1 MQDES
6 HLNCMKH
13 LKAKPADDEENSRS
27 AAEFNDDN
35 SDNGCATIVN
45 CNVSGGSAVPCGCIP
60 MPTVSRK
67 VFWLMRL
74 WRTRWFPS
82 TRACRGWIAAACVMG
97 QLVGCHSPKQVNYL
111 GEASLK
117 HYKQTATEIEYPHVH
132 TEMDPL
138 LQYTERPPTVRDPAE
153 MPAFDLTLEDALQQ
167 ALNNS
172 KIIRARGTFRSPANP
187 LLTSPDRIAS
197 NYDSAIQETN
207 AGFFQRGPEA
217 ALSAFDAQ
225 FKTSVTSGRS
235 QLVQNNFLLGA
246 IGTGQTLQVD
256 SGAWNTSLQK
266 VMANGGAFE
275 VSQNWSYNSANQFF
289 QLFPSNYR
297 GALRADYRQPL
308 WAGAGVDYTRT
319 AGPILRSIPGIS
331 ITDGGVVIARINTDI
346 TLADMELNVT
356 NLVRDVEDLY
366 WELYLAY
373 RTYDAELTARD
384 AAHSVWRSARKRM
397 ESGSKGGTVVDE
409 AQARSNYF
417 ASRIRLENAVGTL
430 YSTEGQLRRLI
441 GLPVNDGRI
450 LRPSAE
456 PLAAEFVSDWR
467 MALSESLVRR
477 VELRRQK
484 WSIKS
489 LELQLTAAESLVKP
503 RLDAVGGYQLNGFGD
518 DLVANTN
525 NDGTT
530 ARGYNS
536 AYGSLL
542 RGDQASWDVGLE
554 FSMPVG
560 FRQALATKRNLEFRL
575 AKSRAVLAAQEL
587 EISHEL
593 SSAFQMMDWWY
604 QVAQSNL
611 FRRDAAKTEENAV
624 QREYEAGRIP
634 VDLVLRSQ
642 ANVAAA
648 EVGYYNAL
656 VKYNQALTDLRARKG
671 SLLEDN
677 NIHMAEGGWT
687 PAAYDEALRRAW
699 ARSFAFDNDKLETEP
714 PEFATPYPPTFGIST
729 LPPTAD
735 WKPETPVE
743 ALPPAADP

>member
-1 MQDES
+1 M
-6 HLNCMKH
+6 M
-13 LKAKPADDEENSRS
+13 
-27 AAEFNDDN
+27 
-35 SDNGCATIVN
+35 
-45 CNVSGGSAVPCGCIP
+45 
-60 MPTVSRK
+60 VSRK
-67 VFWLMRL
+67 VSLAMKF

-82 TRACRGWIAAACVMG
+82 TRACRGWIAAACVAG
-97 QLVGCHSPKQVNYL
+97 QLVGCHAPKKIQYL
-111 GEASLK
+111 GEADLK
-117 HYKQTATEIEYPHVH
+117 FYKQTATEIEYPHVH
-132 TEMDPL
+132 SEMDPT
-138 LQYTERPPTVRDPAE
+138 LQYTERPATVRDPAQ
-153 MPAFDLTLEDALQQ
+153 MPAFPLSLADALQQ

-187 LLTSPDRIAS
+187 LLTSPDRVAS
-197 NYDSAIQETN
+197 SYDTAIQETN

-225 FKTSVTSGRS
+225 FKTSVTTGRS
-235 QLVQNNFLLGA
+235 ALVQNNALLGA
-246 IGTGQTLQVD
+246 IGSGQTLLVD
-256 SGAWNTSLQK
+256 SGQWQTSLQK

-275 VSQNWSYNSANQFF
+275 VRQDWSYNSANQFF

-297 GALRADYRQPL
+297 GSLRADYRQPL

-319 AGPILRSIPGIS
+319 AGPILRTIPGIS
-331 ITDGGVVIARINTDI
+331 QTDGGVVIARINTDI
-346 TLADMELNVT
+346 TLADMELNII

-384 AAHSVWRSARKRM
+384 AAHTVWRSARKRM
-397 ESGSKGGTVVDE
+397 EMGAKGGTVVDE
-409 AQARSNYF
+409 AQARQNYF

-430 YSTEGQLRRLI
+430 YSNEGQLRRLI

-450 LRPSAE
+450 LRPSDE
-456 PLAAEFVSDWR
+456 PLEAEFVSDWR

-477 VELRRQK
+477 TELRRQK

-489 LELQLTAAESLVKP
+489 LELQLAAAESLVKP

-518 DLVANTN
+518 DLIASTN
-525 NDGTT
+525 NDGMTP
-530 ARGYNS
+530 RGYNS
-536 AYGSLL
+536 AYGALL
-542 RGDQASWDVGLE
+542 RGDQASWDLGVE
-554 FSMPVG
+554 FSLPIG
-560 FRQALATKRNLEFRL
+560 FRQALANKHNLEFRL

-611 FRRDAAKTEENAV
+611 YRRQAAKTEVDAV
-624 QREYEAGRIP
+624 QKEYEAGRIP

-642 ANVAAA
+642 ATVAAA
-648 EVGYYNAL
+648 EVGYFNAL

-671 SLLEDN
+671 SLLDDN

-687 PAAYDEALRRAW
+687 PEAYDEALRRAW
-699 ARSFAFDNDKLETEP
+699 ARSFAFDNDKLDTEP
-714 PEFATPYPPTFGIST
+714 PAFASPYPPTFGVST
-729 LPPTAD
+729 VPPTPQ
-735 WKPETPVE
+735 WVPETADE
-743 ALPPAADP
+743 ALPPLASP

>member
-1 MQDES
+1 
-6 HLNCMKH
+6 
-13 LKAKPADDEENSRS
+13 
-27 AAEFNDDN
+27 
-35 SDNGCATIVN
+35 
-45 CNVSGGSAVPCGCIP
+45 
-60 MPTVSRK
+60 
-67 VFWLMRL
+67 MRL

-82 TRACRGWIAAACVMG
+82 TRACRGWIAAACVAG
-97 QLVGCHSPKQVNYL
+97 QLVGCHSPKQIHYL
-111 GEASLK
+111 GDADLK
-117 HYKQTATEIEYPHVH
+117 HYKQTATEIEYAHVH
-132 TEMDPL
+132 SDIDPIL
-138 LQYTERPPTVRDPAE
+138 DYSERPATVRDPAKMAPFE
-153 MPAFDLTLEDALQQ
+153 ISLAEALEQ
-167 ALNNS
+167 ALHNN
-172 KIIRARGTFRSPANP
+172 KIIRARGTFKSPANP
-187 LLTSPDRIAS
+187 LMTSPDRVAS
-197 NYDSAIQETN
+197 NYDTAIQETN
-207 AGFFQRGPEA
+207 SGFFQRGPEA

-225 FKTSVTSGRS
+225 FKTSLSTSRS
-235 QLVQNNFLLGA
+235 ALVQNNFLLGA

-256 SGAWNTSLQK
+256 SGQWNTSLQK

-275 VSQNWSYNSANQFF
+275 VSQNWGYNSANQLF

-297 GALRADYRQPL
+297 GSLRADYRQPL

-319 AGPILRSIPGIS
+319 AGPILRTVPGIS
-331 ITDGGVVIARINTDI
+331 QTDGGVIIARINTDI

-373 RTYDAELTARD
+373 RTYDAEQTARD
-384 AAHSVWRSARKRM
+384 AAHTVWRSARKRM
-397 ESGSKGGTVVDE
+397 EAGSKGGTIVDE
-409 AQARSNYF
+409 AQARQNYF

-450 LRPSAE
+450 LRPADE

-489 LELQLTAAESLVKP
+489 IELQLTAAESLVKP
-503 RLDAVGGYQLNGFGD
+503 RLDAAGGYQLNGFGD
-518 DLVANTN
+518 DLLAGTN
-525 NDGTT
+525 NDGIT

-542 RGDQASWDVGLE
+542 RGNQASWDVGLE
-554 FSMPVG
+554 FSMPIG
-560 FRQALATKRNLEFRL
+560 FRQALAQKHNLEFRL

-611 FRRDAAKTEENAV
+611 FRRDAAKTEVDAV

-671 SLLEDN
+671 SLLDDN

-699 ARSFAFDNDKLETEP
+699 ARSFAFENDKLEAEP
-714 PEFATPYPPTFGIST
+714 PAFASPYPPTYGGVST
-729 LPPTAD
+729 LPATSDWVPETAD
-735 WKPETPVE
+735 E
-743 ALPPAADP
+743 ALPPMATP